1 MKLYLTLAAVCHP
14 DESPPSAA
22 DALRAA
28 TLNEAKTADFSDLGH
43 LRAGMRAV
51 VTILDLSDISY
62 VTLNSVARQVVFT
75 ESGRAVET
83 VIVDGRV
90 TKQDRRILTGS
101 SRGVAQTILNR
112 TRSSCESPH
121 SVLSRKGLQFQG

>member
-90 TKQDRRILTGS
+90 TKQDRRILTVGGGARD
-101 SRGVAQTILNR
+101 RGARDPWSAKEPLRGTGAD
-112 TRSSCESPH
+112 RSD
-121 SVLSRKGLQFQG
+121 RR